1 MYSTQ
6 LSDYKTYDTDNLI
19 LQATEKRTETR
30 RIRILT
36 HNMDG
41 TRGDLVFST
50 PRFLSFGLQKIH
62 DGQVLVGYQMP
73 LVMWGKN
80 GPTAEEKA
88 FTNVLE
94 TITDVS
100 RQFIDH
106 HIDELERQGSDLE
119 VPLYYK
125 TNNTNASTQHAPLL
139 YVRLNTFRND
149 DNLHI
154 RSIFVDDNT
163 RETIDPLTLLNRR
176 CLVHSAIRIE
186 SIIMGT
192 KVRFQLKLMEARVR
206 FLDRGFKSL
215 LEPGRVFLTENKEK
229 KDD

>member
-19 LQATEKRTETR
+19 LQPTEKRTETR
-30 RIRILT
+30 RIRVLT

-41 TRGDLVFST
+41 TKGDLVFST

-62 DGQVLVGYQMP
+62 DGQALVGYQMP

-80 GPTAEEKA
+80 GPTHDEKA
-88 FTNVLE
+88 FTDVLE
-94 TITDVS
+94 RITDVS
-100 RQFIDH
+100 RQFIDSH
-106 HIDELERQGSDLE
+106 QDELERQGADLE

-125 TNNTNASTQHAPLL
+125 TNSTTTGTPHAPLL

-149 DNLHI
+149 EHLHI
-154 RSIFVDDNT
+154 RTIFVDDNT

-176 CLVHSAIRIE
+176 CLVYSAIRIE

-215 LEPGRVFLTENKEK
+215 LEPGRVFLTEKKEK
-229 KDD
+229 KED